1 MEEKVEDAE
10 DFDATMDVV
19 AFFDATMDVVAF
31 PRSSPCSS
39 SRSSPRSSPRTSS
52 STARHA
58 ACTIPRRHVAASS
71 AENPPPH
78 CATTGAIPASSS
90 SAQSPAEGSHITGAT
105 IRAAS
110 TPSASPW
117 RVTRCAEIGNDTT
130 ARPRVAASPEGKFAT
145 HVSGSPGSYAKR
157 SDASADPRRATD
169 ANVGSPSPPN
179 PNASTP
185 ETACSSSISFSASS
199 FSASLDPL

>member
-1 MEEKVEDAE
+1 MEEGVEEGVEEKVEDAE

-31 PRSSPCSS
+31 PRLKS
-39 SRSSPRSSPRTSS
+39 TSASIISTTHLDS

-105 IRAAS
+105 IRAA
-110 TPSASPW
+110 ASSKTGGPW
-117 RVTRCAEIGNDTT
+117 RVTGCRRDWSAVRSAT
-130 ARPRVAASPEGKFAT
+130 ARRRVARG
-145 HVSGSPGSYAKR
+145 
-157 SDASADPRRATD
+157 
-169 ANVGSPSPPN
+169 
-179 PNASTP
+179 
-185 ETACSSSISFSASS
+185 
-199 FSASLDPL
+199 